1 MKTAIVTGATRGIGK
16 QIAIDLAKE
25 GYHVVINYSS
35 NEQTALDVKKEC
47 DAYEESIIYKAD
59 VSDPKQCEELVRT
72 TIEKFGQIDVLVN
85 NAGITKDNLILRMKE
100 EDYQRVISVNLDG
113 TFYMCKYTSK
123 EMMKKRCGRIINI
136 SSIVGEIGNIG
147 QSNYAASKGGI
158 IALTKSLSKELAS
171 RNILVNCI
179 APGFIQTDM
188 TDVLSEEMKNKL
200 LEQIP
205 LKRLGTPKDVSNM
218 VLFLTSDASSYV
230 TGQVLNVCG
239 GMVI

>member
-1 MKTAIVTGATRGIGK
+1 MKAAIVTGATRGIGK

-35 NEQTALDVKKEC
+35 NEQTALDVKNEC
-47 DAYEESIIYKAD
+47 DAYHESIIYKAD
-59 VSDPKQCEELVRT
+59 VSDPKQCEELVKVT
-72 TIEKFGQIDVLVN
+72 VEKFGQIDVLVN

-100 EDYQRVISVNLDG
+100 EDYKRVISVNLDG
-113 TFYMCKYTSK
+113 TFYMCKYASK
-123 EMMKKRCGRIINI
+123 EMMKKRCGRIVNI

-188 TDVLSEEMKNKL
+188 TDVLSDEMKNKL

-218 VLFLTSDASSYV
+218 VLFLTSEGSSYV